1 MTAVLLIPGALVLG
15 GLNAVPI
22 TTVGWEWVAYTAIAT
37 TVVPYAIWI
46 VALRAV
52 TATIAAVVGMV
63 EIVTTMILSSLLLG
77 ETYGTVTLVG
87 AILVLLSLMAVA
99 EI

>member
-1 MTAVLLIPGALVLG
+1 
-15 GLNAVPI
+15 
-22 TTVGWEWVAYTAIAT
+22 
-37 TVVPYAIWI
+37 
-46 VALRAV
+46 
-52 TATIAAVVGMV
+52 MV